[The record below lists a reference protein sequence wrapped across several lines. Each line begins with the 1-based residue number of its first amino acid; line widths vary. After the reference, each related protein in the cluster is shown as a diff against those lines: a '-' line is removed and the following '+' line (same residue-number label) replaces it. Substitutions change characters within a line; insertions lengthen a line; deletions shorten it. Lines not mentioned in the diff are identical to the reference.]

1 MSLVF
6 LEMCKY
12 STFKNKNKKNEDEND
27 INKKYKTDFDIA
39 ESIDNNYNRMLKDKK
54 EDKSI
59 IIPPGFNE
67 QVKSQDYFELLQAIL
82 DYCRELFRLES
93 KQKSLEI
100 EAKQRGLPV
109 PQVLPSEKRKLHEKA
124 KKMSLKYS
132 VILFRRK
139 AEAAQPG
146 LSLTHYMR
154 LKSQAVGNQKADK
167 QFYETIILFTG
178 KVLQSAFDKS
188 DIPKLEEELN
198 RLFRTNAFNISQRT
212 QAEEKRFKKYPQLR
226 PPQKKETADEMIHRY
241 AMKARVPNENYN
253 RQSYLRQK
261 TEIRPLFSNLTPH
274 GARNSRSPL
283 VSLIFPSM
291 KDKIRVFEEE
301 NKKRN
306 ESKGNNR
313 SMVVKPSELDQIIE
327 EETRKKKKKH
337 LNQSVADY
345 L

>member
-12 STFKNKNKKNEDEND
+12 NTFKNKNKKNEDDND
-27 INKKYKTDFDIA
+27 ANKKYKADFDIE
-39 ESIDNNYNRMLKDKK
+39 ESIQSNYIRMEKDKN

-59 IIPPGFNE
+59 IIPFGFEE
-67 QVKSQDYFELLQAIL
+67 QIMSEEYKELLQAIL

-124 KKMSLKYS
+124 KKMALKYS
-132 VILFRRK
+132 VILFKRK

-146 LSLTHYMR
+146 LSLTKYMK

-167 QFYETIILFTG
+167 QFYETLILFTG
-178 KVLQSAFDKS
+178 KVLQSAFDKN

-212 QAEEKRFKKYPQLR
+212 QAEEKRLKKYPQLR
-226 PPQKKETADEMIHRY
+226 APQKKESAEEMIHRY
-241 AMKARVPNENYN
+241 AMKSRVPNENYG

-301 NKKRN
+301 CKKRN

-313 SMVVKPSELDQIIE
+313 SMIVKPSELDQIIE
-327 EETRKKKKKH
+327 EESRKKKKKNM
-337 LNQSVADY
+337 NQTVTDY